1 MVTFDYLSTLIQR
14 AELLRLKGKRI
25 LEPGRSV
32 RRFVLLYRHRHGK
45 EERMSPTANFAYN
58 ALWFAHPLLEASV
71 VGIMLWRKIHRTF
84 PIFFA
89 YIVFQILVFAITFPL
104 QSPHFYVI
112 FFYVYWATTAVSV
125 ILGFRVIQEI
135 FLDVFRPYHTL
146 RDLGSVLFKWAGL
159 VMLMVAG
166 VVAASTASAT
176 EHPLQTGI
184 MTLQRSVRV
193 VQCGL
198 ILFLLVFSRYLG
210 TNWRQKSFG
219 IALGFGAFASVELSL
234 VALNASTGNFVS
246 QVLTS
251 FINMTAYNVTILVWV
266 GYMLLKSP
274 AREPAAHMLR
284 PQRWEEGLS
293 AIQHPAAPDSLIP
306 MFESM
311 VDRALSRTTV
321 DAVSAESD
329 VEEVKVTETGSRRVK
344 FEYPPLPQ
352 RVASKT

>member
-1 MVTFDYLSTLIQR
+1 
-14 AELLRLKGKRI
+14 
-25 LEPGRSV
+25 
-32 RRFVLLYRHRHGK
+32 
-45 EERMSPTANFAYN
+45 MSPNANLAYY
-58 ALWFAHPLLEASV
+58 ALWFAHPGLQAALVAV
-71 VGIMLWRKIHRTF
+71 MLWRKLHRTF
-84 PIFFA
+84 PVFFS
-89 YIVFQILVFAITFPL
+89 YVVFQLLVFGLLFPL
-104 QSPHFYVI
+104 RSDRFYTV
-112 FFYVYWATTAVSV
+112 FYYVYWGTTAVSV
-125 ILGFRVIQEI
+125 IVGFRVIHEV

-166 VVAASTASAT
+166 VVAASTASGT
-176 EHPLQTGI
+176 EDPLPTGI

-219 IALGFGAFASVELSL
+219 IALGFGGFASIELSL
-234 VALNASTGNFVS
+234 VALNAATSNVFN
-246 QVLTS
+246 QVLSS
-251 FINMTAYNVTILVWV
+251 FINMTAYNVTILIWT
-266 GYMLLKSP
+266 GYMLVKSP

-293 AIQHPAAPDSLIP
+293 AIQHPQSPGSLIP

-311 VDRALSRTTV
+311 VDRALSKT
-321 DAVSAESD
+321 DAELASSYSK
-329 VEEVKVTETGSRRVK
+329 VEEMAVPENGSRRVK

-352 RVASKT
+352 RVGSKS